1 VQLTA
6 LGKGKVESGIGHTQK
21 TLLKGLRFESLEEA
35 QAYLDSWEQRW
46 ANTRIHGTT
55 KRRVA
60 GVGNSSGK
68 SCRPAPL
75 RSIPK
80 MPSNTRW
87 LSARGRPPRGC
98 LGTFGSKGRICS

>member
-1 VQLTA
+1 M
-6 LGKGKVESGIGHTQK
+6 GEGKVGWGIGYTEK
-21 TLLKGLRFESLEEA
+21 MMLKGLRLESLEEA
-35 QAYLDSWEQRW
+35 QAYLDSWEQGW

-87 LSARGRPPRGC
+87 LSARGPPPRGC
-98 LGTFGSKGRICS
+98 LGTFGSNGPIRS